1 MRTGMIGTKE
11 LIKRGASRFDLRDPY
26 HIAIDLSWRGFAL
39 AFIGAEIGINLV
51 FGFLYLISPGCI
63 ANVRPGSFSDAFF
76 FSIETLATVGYG
88 AMSPATFYGHVI
100 SAIEIVTGMAFTAIM
115 TGLLFVRFS
124 KPRAKILFAEHAVIA
139 THNGVPTLMLRIA
152 NGRLTLLT
160 GATAQLGVLLHETST
175 EGQGFRHVHYL
186 ALSSP
191 AIPLFPLTWTLMH
204 VIDAN
209 SPLNRFDPERLEQN
223 DAQLFL
229 TVEARDVSLGAV
241 VHDARVYSHADVLF
255 GMRYADAVSVDE
267 KGRFV
272 ADLSRLSIVEPDL
285 ADAS

>member
-1 MRTGMIGTKE
+1 MRTGMIGTNE
-11 LIKRGASRFDLRDPY
+11 LIKRGASRYDLRDPY
-26 HIAIDLSWRGFAL
+26 HIAIDLSWNGFAL

-63 ANVRPGSFSDAFF
+63 ANLRPGSFSDAFF

-139 THNGVPTLMLRIA
+139 THNGAPTLMLRIA

-160 GATAQLGVLLHETST
+160 GATAQLGVLLHETSA
-175 EGQGFRHVHYL
+175 EGQRFRHVHYL

-209 SPLNRFDPERLEQN
+209 SPLNGFDSERLEQN

-272 ADLSRLSIVEPDL
+272 ADLSRLSVVEPDL
-285 ADAS
+285 AGAS